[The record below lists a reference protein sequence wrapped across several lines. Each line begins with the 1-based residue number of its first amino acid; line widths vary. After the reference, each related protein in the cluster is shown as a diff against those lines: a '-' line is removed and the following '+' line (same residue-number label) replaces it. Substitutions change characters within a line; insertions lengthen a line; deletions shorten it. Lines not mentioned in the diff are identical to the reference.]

1 MGKQITIYNLQ
12 FYKKLQFTE
21 FINMT
26 KWFLEKGKSKLIR
39 DLHRPL
45 IGAGVVTGSAGLA
58 VEPTKMVSVSYC
70 N

>member
-1 MGKQITIYNLQ
+1 
-12 FYKKLQFTE
+12 
-21 FINMT
+21 MT

-39 DLHRPL
+39 NLHRPL
-45 IGAGVVTGSAGLA
+45 IGAGVVTGLA